1 MPMTGVCYNS
11 LLWMCTLKPNWINWI
26 ELRIEMSFHS
36 YAYEWIKR
44 HPFLSN
50 WIKDTKLKHAF
61 IEKIINVP
69 IQNKLL

>member
-1 MPMTGVCYNS
+1 MHMN
-11 LLWMCTLKPNWINWI
+11 
-26 ELRIEMSFHS
+26 ELCDIHF
-36 YAYEWIKR
+36 YQ
-44 HPFLSN
+44 N